1 MVTGAERKLT
11 MSGEEHADKPKDASG
26 SGLSVFGV
34 VAIVILVGMLGWA
47 GWYAVESW
55 NAMSGVKMSPA
66 GWVFM
71 AMGAIVTFLVGAGLM
86 ALIFYSS
93 RHDMDR

>member
-1 MVTGAERKLT
+1 MVTPAERKLAMT
-11 MSGEEHADKPKDASG
+11 GKDHANKAKDTSG

-34 VAIVILVGMLGWA
+34 AAIVIMVGMLAWA
-47 GWYAVESW
+47 GWYAVDSW
-55 NAMSGVKMSPA
+55 NAMSGVKMSPL